1 MLVMSPHDM
10 GRRTLLKL
18 SGLSLVGATAG
29 CLEGEEETPT
39 ATTTEES
46 GGGGGGDDGTTTTTE
61 ESGGDE
67 SSYTIGMVDS
77 LTGSLAPYGERN
89 TRGRELALAAINE
102 VGIGSEGASLNI
114 SVEDDEST
122 NQGGVNG
129 AQVLVNQDGVPLL
142 IGSVG
147 SGVSIAIHD
156 SVTRDAGVVQISQ
169 NSTSPELTTRPEL
182 LRMSPSGSAKGQAL
196 ASLVNDDGH
205 DTVAVTWINNDYGTG
220 LSDVFAETFESEF
233 DGTVAYNE
241 PHDQGQSSYSGILT
255 EMASTDAS
263 AWIFLTYANEYT
275 VMVNEGF
282 DQGYNTS
289 VDYYGAESTVADSI
303 IENTPEGSM
312 DGMTGITESAPQ
324 DQENYQNFVAAF
336 EENYDGTPT
345 VWSAYAYDAVT
356 VAAIAI
362 EAADEFTGEA
372 LASVVRDVTRPE
384 GEEVFNFEE
393 AAAVLRDGGSP
404 SDINYQGVSG
414 PVDLDENGDPPG
426 YYQIYSVEDHEYV
439 FGDYITS

>member
-1 MLVMSPHDM
+1 MD
-10 GRRTLLKL
+10 RRTLLKL

-29 CLEGEEETPT
+29 CLEGEEETPA
-39 ATTTEES
+39 ATTTEAS
-46 GGGGGGDDGTTTTTE
+46 GGGGGGGDETTTTTE

-220 LSDVFAETFESEF
+220 LSEVFAETFESEF

-241 PHDQGQSSYSGILT
+241 PHDQGQSSYSGVLT

-404 SDINYQGVSG
+404 GDINYQGVSG

-426 YYQIYSVEDHEYV
+426 YYQIYSVENHEYV

>member
-1 MLVMSPHDM
+1 MD
-10 GRRTLLKL
+10 RRTLLKL

-29 CLEGEEETPT
+29 CLEGEEGTPT

-46 GGGGGGDDGTTTTTE
+46 GGGGGGGDDETTTTASE
-61 ESGGDE
+61 ESGDGE

-220 LSDVFAETFESEF
+220 LSEVFAETFESEF

-241 PHDQGQSSYSGILT
+241 PHDQGQSSYSGVLT

-404 SDINYQGVSG
+404 GDINYQGVSG

>member
-1 MLVMSPHDM
+1 MSPHDM
-10 GRRTLLKL
+10 DRRTLLKL

-46 GGGGGGDDGTTTTTE
+46 GGGGGGGDDETTTTASE

-220 LSDVFAETFESEF
+220 LSEVFAETFESEF

-241 PHDQGQSSYSGILT
+241 PHDQGQSSYSGVLT

-404 SDINYQGVSG
+404 GDINYQGVSG

>member
-1 MLVMSPHDM
+1 MD
-10 GRRTLLKL
+10 RRTLLKL

-46 GGGGGGDDGTTTTTE
+46 GGGGGGGDETTTTTE

-220 LSDVFAETFESEF
+220 LSEVFAETFESEF

-241 PHDQGQSSYSGILT
+241 PHDQGQSSYSGVLT

-404 SDINYQGVSG
+404 GDINYQGVSG

>member
-1 MLVMSPHDM
+1 MSPHDM
-10 GRRTLLKL
+10 DRRTLLKL

-46 GGGGGGDDGTTTTTE
+46 GGGGDGGDETTTTTE